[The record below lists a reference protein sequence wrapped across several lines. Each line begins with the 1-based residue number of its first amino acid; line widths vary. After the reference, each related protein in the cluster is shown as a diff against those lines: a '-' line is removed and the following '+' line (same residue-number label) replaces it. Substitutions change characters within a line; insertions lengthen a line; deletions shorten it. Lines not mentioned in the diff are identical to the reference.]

1 MFSSHNWWLRRR
13 SHVRWIVVMPLAG
26 RICIAMFIG
35 LVLLGLL
42 DRPKALAIRPP
53 THLRAVAVPP
63 A

>member
-1 MFSSHNWWLRRR
+1 
-13 SHVRWIVVMPLAG
+13 VRWIVVMPLAG